1 MPVITIGRQFGAGGA
16 TVGHML
22 AERLHADFLDSKI
35 IDEVARRLQ
44 LPKEDVEAEDEQP
57 GSLLARLLVALG
69 SASTEPLIPPETT
82 AWNPPNAAPT
92 FDTRKA
98 VLQITQHVIEEAARS
113 GNVVIVGRGGA
124 YILAKFPGALHVFLR
139 AAGSVRVRAIMARLN
154 IASEEEAGRRLKHT
168 DENWTSY
175 IKQVYGHDRNDPAH
189 YDIVLD
195 TGRLG
200 YEAAVEAVLVAL
212 EARKPITW
220 SSE

>member
-16 TVGHML
+16 TVGRML
-22 AERLHADFLDSKI
+22 ADRLRADFLDSGI

-44 LPKEDVEAEDEQP
+44 LPKEEVEAEDEQP

-69 SASTEPLIPPETT
+69 SASTEPLIPAEAAT
-82 AWNPPNAAPT
+82 AWTPPNAAPT

-98 VLQITQHVIEEAARS
+98 ILQITQHVIQEAARS

-124 YILAKFPGALHVFLR
+124 YILRDHPGALHLFLQAPEAIR
-139 AAGSVRVRAIMARLN
+139 LKAIMKRLN
-154 IASEEEAGRRLKHT
+154 LSSEEEAKRRLKQT

-175 IKQVYGHDRNDPAH
+175 IRQVYGHDRTHPGH
-189 YDIVLD
+189 YDMVLD

-200 YEAAVEAVLVAL
+200 YEATVDAVLAAL
-212 EARKPITW
+212 QTPKPIP
-220 SSE
+220 